1 MATFTFKLIDTY
13 NDSYTVVRLSQP
25 KPLGHKHEDLK
36 KYSLTT
42 GASTQRP
49 NFSNTHIGA
58 QQQPAKPILQYN
70 QQAIV
75 RVKQKYGFAPVRL
88 LL

>member
-49 NFSNTHIGA
+49 NFFKYPYWCTATAG
-58 QQQPAKPILQYN
+58 KTYF
-70 QQAIV
+70 AI
-75 RVKQKYGFAPVRL
+75 
-88 LL
+88 